1 MNPLLI
7 TPAAGAAANAVH
19 SAFAGLGGA
28 VGIGTSPAASTG
40 TDFQQQLAAA
50 RSMSAATPSSLAGLP
65 PAQLRQK
72 LASLSPE
79 QQVSLAQQLVGS
91 TVSVSDFSGRVATG
105 VADKLQIQNGT
116 PVFQVAGHSYSLASL
131 VSVSGNHVA

>member
-7 TPAAGAAANAVH
+7 TPAAGAAANVAH
-19 SAFAGLGGA
+19 SAVAGLGSA
-28 VGIGTSPAASTG
+28 IGIGNSPAASTG
-40 TDFQQQLAAA
+40 SDFQQQLAAA
-50 RSMSAATPSSLAGLP
+50 TSMTSASPASLAGLP

-72 LASLSPE
+72 LASLSPQ

-91 TVSVSDFSGRVATG
+91 TVSVSDFSGHVATG
-105 VADKLQIQNGT
+105 VADKLQIQNGM
-116 PVFQVAGHSYSLASL
+116 PVFQVSGHSYSLASL